1 MAFSEIET
9 AFHANNGV
17 DEIVEEQRPF
27 ALKHNVSFGDLFVTS
42 FIHTLFRLWCMI
54 YF

>member
-42 FIHTLFRLWCMI
+42 FIHTLFRL
-54 YF
+54 